1 MTLRAKGDFSTAQAD
16 LRKSEGKEEA
26 SACFARNDTFFAR
39 SLRGNSSLG
48 VTTSRTTMDWN
59 SEYIAD
65 LVRRALK
72 EDVGSGDATSTATIP
87 EASARAH
94 ILARQTL
101 VCAGLPIA
109 EKVFRALDP
118 EIRVHCLHNDGSFAE
133 PGAEIV
139 QVMGNARAILTGE
152 RTALNFLAHLCGI
165 ATLTRRFVE
174 QLATTKTRIRD
185 TRKTTPGLRALEKY
199 AVKTG
204 GGANHRFGLYDAIL
218 LKENH
223 IALAGGIKAA
233 LDKAHTYASPK
244 LPPPRAASTY
254 DAAGLDPEV
263 AGPGPL
269 SVQIEVRDERELREA
284 LEAGAESV
292 LLDNMTPARASECVK
307 IARGLRSDCVIE
319 ISGGITLDNARAF
332 AETGADFLSSGML
345 THSAPAVN
353 LTLLVD
359 NIEET

>member
-1 MTLRAKGDFSTAQAD
+1 M
-16 LRKSEGKEEA
+16 E
-26 SACFARNDTFFAR
+26 
-39 SLRGNSSLG
+39 
-48 VTTSRTTMDWN
+48 V
-59 SEYIAD
+59 
-65 LVRRALK
+65 V
-72 EDVGSGDATSTATIP
+72 
-87 EASARAH
+87 
-94 ILARQTL
+94 
-101 VCAGLPIA
+101 
-109 EKVFRALDP
+109 
-118 EIRVHCLHNDGSFAE
+118 CLHADGSLVE
-133 PGAEIV
+133 PGTDIV
-139 QVMGNARAILTGE
+139 RIEGNARAILTGE

-244 LPPPRAASTY
+244 EPPPRAASAY

-269 SVQIEVRDERELREA
+269 SVQVEVRDERELREA

-292 LLDNMTPARASECVK
+292 LLDNMTPARAAECVK
-307 IARGLRSDCVIE
+307 IARGFRSDCVIE
-319 ISGGITLDNARAF
+319 ISGGITLDNARAY

-345 THSAPAVN
+345 THSAPAAN

-359 NIEET
+359 NIEGT

>member
-1 MTLRAKGDFSTAQAD
+1 
-16 LRKSEGKEEA
+16 
-26 SACFARNDTFFAR
+26 
-39 SLRGNSSLG
+39 
-48 VTTSRTTMDWN
+48 MDWN

-65 LVRRALK
+65 LVRRALE
-72 EDVGSGDATSTATIP
+72 EDIGLGDATSAAVVP
-87 EASARAH
+87 PQALAQAH

-109 EKVFRALDP
+109 EKVFRALDL
-118 EIRVHCLHNDGSFAE
+118 EIQVTSPHNDGSFVE
-133 PGAEIV
+133 PGAELVRIK
-139 QVMGNARAILTGE
+139 GNARAILTGE

-174 QLATTKTRIRD
+174 QLAGTKTRIRD

-204 GGANHRFGLYDAIL
+204 GGTNHRIGLYDAIL

-244 LPPPRAASTY
+244 VPAPRAASAY

-263 AGPGPL
+263 VGPGPL
-269 SVQIEVRDERELREA
+269 PVQIEVRDQKELLEA
-284 LEAGAESV
+284 LGAGAEAV
-292 LLDNMTPARASECVK
+292 LLDNMTPERAAECVK
-307 IARGLRSDCVIE
+307 MARGIRAECVIE
-319 ISGGITLDNARAF
+319 ISGGITLDNAREY
-332 AETGADFLSSGML
+332 AEAGADFLSSGML
-345 THSAPAVN
+345 THSAPAAN
-353 LTLLVD
+353 LSQLVD
-359 NIEET
+359 SFEET